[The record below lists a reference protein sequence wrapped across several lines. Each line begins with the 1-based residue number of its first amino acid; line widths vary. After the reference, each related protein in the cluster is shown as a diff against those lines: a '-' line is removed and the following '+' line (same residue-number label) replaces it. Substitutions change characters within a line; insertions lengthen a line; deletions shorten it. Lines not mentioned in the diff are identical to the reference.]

1 MEKLFQVPSERAQ
14 SPRGER
20 EKEGERINRKKL
32 LSHAARGRVFVC
44 GAVGGGLEGMALRPR
59 LLFPPSFIFSA
70 PSAKRVTQ
78 LGAGCSE
85 QGTLTP
91 PWTRWTENLQ
101 MRLKNEPPLV

>member
-1 MEKLFQVPSERAQ
+1 MEKLFQVPSEKAQ
-14 SPRGER
+14 SPREGR

-44 GAVGGGLEGMALRPR
+44 GAVGGVEGMALRPR
-59 LLFPPSFIFSA
+59 LLFPLSFIFSA
-70 PSAKRVTQ
+70 SSAKRVTQ

-91 PWTRWTENLQ
+91 PWTGWTENLQ
-101 MRLKNEPPLV
+101 MLLKNEPLLV